1 VTPALPQRAAE
12 VLHRIRR
19 AGRTLVTAE
28 SCTAGA
34 LAGLLADAPGA
45 SEVFHGG
52 FVTYTKQCKSSV
64 LGVPEM
70 LIRVHTA
77 VSREV
82 AEAMATGAVRC
93 SPADMAVS
101 ITGVAGPEPDEDG
114 NPVGLLHLAVAGR
127 NDRVLHA
134 VRTLGELPRDDI
146 RDCALDAALALV
158 AAFLEGSREDS
169 TQRPSG

>member
-1 VTPALPQRAAE
+1 MNSALPQRAAG
-12 VLHRIRR
+12 VLDRMRK

-34 LAGLLADAPGA
+34 LAKLLADAPGA

-52 FVTYTKQCKSSV
+52 FVAYTKQCKMSV
-64 LGVPEM
+64 LGVPEN
-70 LIRVHTA
+70 LIRAHTA

-82 AEAMATGAVRC
+82 AEAMATGGVRC
-93 SPADMAVS
+93 SPADIAVS

-127 NDRVLHA
+127 DGKVVHA
-134 VRTLGELPRDDI
+134 ERNLGDLPRDDI
-146 RDCALDAALALV
+146 RDFALDAALTLV
-158 AAFLEGSREDS
+158 ETFLNQTRE
-169 TQRPSG
+169 TTV